1 MEHILDVS
9 MLEPCEPLERT
20 LAAIQNLQ
28 AGDYVRVIHRRE
40 PHLLYPMLEK
50 SGYVWHTRPGGPSQF
65 EIFIWRRD
73 DKIAEQAVLNS

>member
-28 AGDYVRVIHRRE
+28 AGDYLKVIHRRE

-50 SGYVWHTRPGGPSQF
+50 SGYAWRTRPGGLSEF
-65 EIFIWRRD
+65 EIFIWRRED
-73 DKIAEQAVLNS
+73 RAAEAAVLSS